1 MNENLHY
8 KIVPLNI
15 LLLAY
20 NNNLELVQKELN
32 KFSCILN
39 KDVEKFLREKA
50 ILFDRQGWSKTHLLY
65 TSYSWWQVCL
75 FRM

>member
-1 MNENLHY
+1 M
-8 KIVPLNI
+8 PLNT

-20 NNNLELVQKELN
+20 NNNNELVQTELD

-50 ILFDRQGWSKTHLLY
+50 VLFDRQGWSKTHLLY
-65 TSYSWWQVCL
+65 TSYKGAIEGIL
-75 FRM
+75 YK